1 MDFFNCLSL
10 AEAQRLIENTS
21 TTLRPCVEV
30 ISLEHS
36 LGRIIATDMVSG
48 EDIPPFA
55 RSTVDGYAVNSS
67 DTFGASEA
75 VPATLEVHGEILM
88 GCEALEKVIP
98 GGAITIPT
106 GAMLPMGTDAVVM
119 LEHTEKADKQ
129 TLLVLK
135 AAAPGE
141 NIIRR
146 GEDIQVGQTIIYQ
159 GTRLGPAEI
168 GALAACG
175 CGTVAVF
182 RQIKIGIISS
192 GDEIVDVT
200 SSLAMGQ
207 IRDVNSYMLSAA
219 ITEQGHIAKRYG
231 IVPDI
236 YDRLVDCLQQAV
248 AECQLVLI
256 SGGSS
261 VGERDHTVRA
271 LEALSGKQVLI
282 HGIAVKPGK
291 PTLFGMVG
299 HTPVFGLPGHPVS
312 AMTVYEKVVKP
323 YAAILAGLVS
333 KVERIT
339 LPARMSR
346 NVASAPG
353 RDDIIRVRLKL
364 IGDEYVAEPVFGKSG
379 LISTLVKADG
389 LVHIASEISGLYSG
403 DKVNVQLLRPLP

>member
-1 MDFFNCLSL
+1 MNFFNCLSL

-21 TTLRPCVEV
+21 TTLRPSVEMV
-30 ISLEHS
+30 SLEHS

-55 RSTVDGYAVNSS
+55 RSTVDGYAVNSA

-88 GCEALEKVIP
+88 GREALEKVIP
-98 GGAITIPT
+98 GGAIAIPT

-119 LEHTEKADKQ
+119 LEHTDKADKQ

-141 NIIRR
+141 NVIRR
-146 GEDIQVGQTIIYQ
+146 GEDIHVGQTIICQ
-159 GTRLGPAEI
+159 GTRLGSAEI

-175 CGTVAVF
+175 YSTVAVF
-182 RQIKIGIISS
+182 RRIKIGIISS

-200 SSLAMGQ
+200 ALPAMGQ
-207 IRDVNSYMLSAA
+207 IRDVNSYMLAAA
-219 ITEQGHIAKRYG
+219 ITEQGHMAQRYG
-231 IVPDI
+231 IVPDL

-248 AECQLVLI
+248 AECQLVLV

-271 LEALSGKQVLI
+271 LEALSGQQVLI
-282 HGIAVKPGK
+282 HGIAIKPGK
-291 PTLFGMVG
+291 PTIFGMVG

-323 YAAILAGLVS
+323 HAAILAGLTS
-333 KVERIT
+333 KAERII

-353 RDDIIRVRLKL
+353 RDDIIRVRLKVV
-364 IGDEYVAEPVFGKSG
+364 GDEYVAEPVFGKSG

-389 LVHIASEISGLYSG
+389 LVHIAAEISGLYSG